1 MSIPFTVRVRVPD
14 DVLVS
19 ELDGESVLLKLKSE
33 SYFGLDEIGTRIWT
47 LLLESD
53 SVQAAYDAVLS
64 EFDVDADELRDNLTE
79 FVDRLIQ
86 QGLLEVASATS
97 EQPRPA

>member
-53 SVQAAYDAVLS
+53 SVQAVYDAVLS
-64 EFDVDADELRDNLTE
+64 EFDVDADELLDNLTE
-79 FVDRLIQ
+79 FVDSLIR
-86 QGLLEVASATS
+86 QGLLEVANETS
-97 EQPRPA
+97 EKSRPA